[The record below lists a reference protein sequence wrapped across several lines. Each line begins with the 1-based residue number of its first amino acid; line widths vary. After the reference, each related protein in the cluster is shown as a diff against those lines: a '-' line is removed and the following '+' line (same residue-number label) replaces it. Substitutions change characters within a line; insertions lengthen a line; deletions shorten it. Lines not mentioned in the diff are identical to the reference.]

1 MSAYFDFFTG
11 QDEGFKV
18 ARTIVR
24 KYEDYPIL
32 AWRIP
37 FLEILDQL
45 NEFDGDID
53 EEEQKLEGA
62 AVDHENLT
70 EEQIE
75 LLPVDE
81 YGDKYVSVSV
91 GGEELQVPLKE
102 ALSGYQRQAD
112 YTRKTQELSEQRKQ
126 VQYGVALQEALQNDP
141 NGTLALLS
149 QHYGVAQQPSEEE
162 ELYMDPVEKQY
173 RQLDQRLA
181 AFEQQKAMDQLE
193 RTVQSLQTRYGSDFD
208 ANEVVAKALA
218 LGSSDL
224 EAVYKP
230 VAFVRLYDDA
240 TAFRHLREN
249 KAQEHTQVTQAKRQA
264 SVVSSGSSA
273 SSADVSAKPITSL
286 RDAFEAAKRQLSV

>member
-1 MSAYFDFFTG
+1 MSDMNSNEVSTEATPELESNG
-11 QDEGFKV
+11 QVEEV
-18 ARTIVR
+18 
-24 KYEDYPIL
+24 
-32 AWRIP
+32 
-37 FLEILDQL
+37 LD
-45 NEFDGDID
+45 
-53 EEEQKLEGA
+53 
-62 AVDHENLT
+62 VVENLT
-70 EEQIE
+70 EEQID

-91 GGEELQVPLKE
+91 GGEDIKVPLKE
-102 ALSGYQRQAD
+102 PLSGYQRQAD

-126 VQYGVALQEALQNDP
+126 VQFGAALQEALQNDP

-193 RTVQSLQTRYGSDFD
+193 KTVQSLQTRYGSDFD

-218 LGSSDL
+218 IGSSDL
-224 EAVYKP
+224 EAVYKQ
-230 VAFVRLYDDA
+230 VAFDRLYEDA
-240 TAFRHLREN
+240 SAVRHLREK
-249 KAQEHTQVTQAKRQA
+249 KAQEQTQVTQAKRQA

-286 RDAFEAAKRQLSV
+286 RDAYEAAKRQHSV

>member
-1 MSAYFDFFTG
+1 MSDMNSNEISTEATPELESNG
-11 QDEGFKV
+11 QVEEV
-18 ARTIVR
+18 
-24 KYEDYPIL
+24 
-32 AWRIP
+32 
-37 FLEILDQL
+37 LD
-45 NEFDGDID
+45 
-53 EEEQKLEGA
+53 
-62 AVDHENLT
+62 VVENLT
-70 EEQIE
+70 EEQID

-91 GGEELQVPLKE
+91 GGEEVQVPLKE

-193 RTVQSLQTRYGSDFD
+193 KTVQSLQTRYGSDFD

-218 LGSSDL
+218 IGSSDL
-224 EAVYKP
+224 EAVYKQ
-230 VAFVRLYDDA
+230 VAFDRLYEDA
-240 TAFRHLREN
+240 SAVRHLREK
-249 KAQEHTQVTQAKRQA
+249 KAQEQTQVTQAKRQA

-286 RDAFEAAKRQLSV
+286 RDAYEAAKRQHSV

>member
-1 MSAYFDFFTG
+1 MSDMNSNEVSTEATPELESNG
-11 QDEGFKV
+11 QVEEV
-18 ARTIVR
+18 
-24 KYEDYPIL
+24 
-32 AWRIP
+32 
-37 FLEILDQL
+37 LD
-45 NEFDGDID
+45 
-53 EEEQKLEGA
+53 
-62 AVDHENLT
+62 VVENLT

-224 EAVYKP
+224 EAVYKQ
-230 VAFVRLYDDA
+230 VAFDRLYEDA
-240 TAFRHLREN
+240 TAVRHLREK
-249 KAQEHTQVTQAKRQA
+249 KAQEQTQVTQAKRQA

-286 RDAFEAAKRQLSV
+286 RDAYEAAKRQHSV

>member
-1 MSAYFDFFTG
+1 MSDMNSNEVSTEATPELESNG
-11 QDEGFKV
+11 QVEEV
-18 ARTIVR
+18 
-24 KYEDYPIL
+24 
-32 AWRIP
+32 
-37 FLEILDQL
+37 LDVV
-45 NEFDGDID
+45 ES
-53 EEEQKLEGA
+53 
-62 AVDHENLT
+62 LT
-70 EEQIE
+70 EEQID

-91 GGEELQVPLKE
+91 GGEEVRVPLKE

-126 VQYGVALQEALQNDP
+126 VQFGAALQEALQNDP

-193 RTVQSLQTRYGSDFD
+193 KTVQSLQTRYGSDFD

-218 LGSSDL
+218 IGSSDL
-224 EAVYKP
+224 EAVYKQ
-230 VAFVRLYDDA
+230 VAFDRLYEDA
-240 TAFRHLREN
+240 SAVRHLREK
-249 KAQEHTQVTQAKRQA
+249 KAQEQTQVTQAKRQA

-286 RDAFEAAKRQLSV
+286 RDAYEAAKRQHSA

>member
-1 MSAYFDFFTG
+1 MSDMNSNEISTEATPELESNG
-11 QDEGFKV
+11 QVEQV
-18 ARTIVR
+18 
-24 KYEDYPIL
+24 
-32 AWRIP
+32 
-37 FLEILDQL
+37 LD
-45 NEFDGDID
+45 
-53 EEEQKLEGA
+53 
-62 AVDHENLT
+62 VVENLT
-70 EEQIE
+70 EEQID

-91 GGEELQVPLKE
+91 GGEEVQVPLKE

-193 RTVQSLQTRYGSDFD
+193 KTVQSLQTRYGSDFD

-218 LGSSDL
+218 IGSSDL
-224 EAVYKP
+224 EAVYKQ
-230 VAFVRLYDDA
+230 VAFDRLYEDA
-240 TAFRHLREN
+240 SAVRHLREK
-249 KAQEHTQVTQAKRQA
+249 KAQEQTQVTQAKRQA

-286 RDAFEAAKRQLSV
+286 RDAYEAAKRQHSV

>member
-1 MSAYFDFFTG
+1 MSDMNSNEVSTEATPELESNG
-11 QDEGFKV
+11 QVEEV
-18 ARTIVR
+18 
-24 KYEDYPIL
+24 
-32 AWRIP
+32 
-37 FLEILDQL
+37 LD
-45 NEFDGDID
+45 
-53 EEEQKLEGA
+53 
-62 AVDHENLT
+62 VVENLT

-91 GGEELQVPLKE
+91 GGEDIRVPLKE

-126 VQYGVALQEALQNDP
+126 VQFGAALQEALQNDP

-218 LGSSDL
+218 IGSSDL
-224 EAVYKP
+224 EAVYKQ
-230 VAFVRLYDDA
+230 VAFDRLYEDA
-240 TAFRHLREN
+240 SAVRHLREK
-249 KAQEHTQVTQAKRQA
+249 KAQEQTQVTQAKRQA

-286 RDAFEAAKRQLSV
+286 RDAYEAAKRQHSV